1 MKKPFKPGE
10 ELISLNEELHTEFSI
25 QELEQ
30 RLETDPLM
38 MLTMLRD
45 MGCSLEACGAAEST
59 LNYCENNYC
68 STADALQVVLCEI
81 KYKDGDL
88 DICSPICNNII

>member
-10 ELISLNEELHTEFSI
+10 ELISLNEELYTEFSI

-38 MLTMLRD
+38 FANLMDFSCTVQGALVVCGNGGNLCDTPESLTI
-45 MGCSLEACGAAEST
+45 
-59 LNYCENNYC
+59 NNM
-68 STADALQVVLCEI
+68 CEI
-81 KYKDGDL
+81 KLKDGGDV

>member
-1 MKKPFKPGE
+1 MKKPFKPNE

-38 MLTMLRD
+38 FANLLMEQEATCTVAGALSMCQDGGNLCILPDSLTGD
-45 MGCSLEACGAAEST
+45 I
-59 LNYCENNYC
+59 
-68 STADALQVVLCEI
+68 CEI
-81 KYKDGDL
+81 KLKGDF
-88 DICSPICNNII
+88 CSPIVSM